1 MNGTELLQEVIT
13 LQPEARRVLIDEE
26 QSDAVGSRRQLT
38 DDADGFLRRIDG
50 EDTIV
55 RRELSF
61 EIALNGTQY
70 RQVVVNG

>member
-1 MNGTELLQEVIT
+1 MNSTELLQEVIT

-26 QSDAVGSRRQLT
+26 QSDALGSRRQLT
-38 DDADGFLRRIDG
+38 DDVDGFLRRIDG

-55 RRELSF
+55 RREPSL